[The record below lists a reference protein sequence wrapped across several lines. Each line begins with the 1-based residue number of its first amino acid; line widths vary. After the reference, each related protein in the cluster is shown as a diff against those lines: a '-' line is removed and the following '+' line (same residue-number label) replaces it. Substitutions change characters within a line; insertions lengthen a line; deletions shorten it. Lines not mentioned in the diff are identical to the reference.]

1 MITAL
6 DLKERS
12 QIELCIIDLFKTN
25 DSFSIDLIDK
35 HYGLNLYILANQIV
49 NNPDMSK
56 DIVQDT
62 LVKVWKNHKKYD
74 SSKGRLYTWL
84 RKIVRNTSLDY
95 LKLVINRRNNEFR
108 DDFSVVVNFGVSSLN
123 IDTIDLIDN
132 LNTLP
137 YKNRVVIDLSY
148 IEGFT
153 HELISEHLS
162 IPLGTVKSRLKIGL
176 RELRKIYSVK
186 ISD

>member
-74 SSKGRLYTWL
+74 SSKVRLYTWL

-95 LKLVINRRNNEFR
+95 LKLVINRRNNE
-108 DDFSVVVNFGVSSLN
+108 
-123 IDTIDLIDN
+123 
-132 LNTLP
+132 
-137 YKNRVVIDLSY
+137 LSNN
-148 IEGFT
+148 E
-153 HELISEHLS
+153 
-162 IPLGTVKSRLKIGL
+162 
-176 RELRKIYSVK
+176 
-186 ISD
+186 